1 MKFRR
6 LLASAALAAVL
17 AAPAFAQSPERHV
30 HGEGIHFDTDV
41 TVKLGVDRAYG
52 STNGPSKLVD
62 GYGEFEGVTKLFVT
76 SNFNLQ
82 AKLHWER
89 VKAPTEG
96 RLFGGHAAYLE
107 NLFANL
113 ELDIAKLYAGK
124 FNPAFGMGW
133 DDARLPGFYANE
145 FAKDYQ
151 TKEAIGAGA
160 GRDFDL
166 GEFGTHKIN
175 AAAFFFDNTA
185 LSSSVLNRPG
195 YGPGQGPLSTTQRLG
210 RNRLEYGGP
219 GNTNGP
225 ESFALGY
232 ELSDPKGLEGLTIG
246 LGYRRLAAGTR
257 QPATLQAT
265 SGAVASRASDGYVA
279 GARYEIGLP
288 AGFVFTPFVEW
299 AKFTDVFNSDP
310 IIGVNQFK
318 DRSYWTT
325 AGILTW
331 RDFTLIGSRMTRTF
345 AKPDSAATSGDF
357 FNQQDRQIAVNLLYK
372 VMEDLTVGIGW
383 KRTKAVPAFGN
394 VNAQATTSTV
404 GAQVVYGFEF

>member
-1 MKFRR
+1 MKPPR
-6 LLASAALAAVL
+6 LFASAALILAL
-17 AAPAFAQSPERHV
+17 AAPAFAQSPDRHV

-41 TVKLGVDRAYG
+41 TVKLGADRVYN
-52 STNGPSKLVD
+52 STNAPSKLVD
-62 GYGEFEGVTKLFVT
+62 GYAEFEGVTKLFVT

-89 VKAPTEG
+89 VKAPTEN

-113 ELDIAKLYAGK
+113 ELDVAKLYAGK

-151 TKEAIGAGA
+151 MKEAIGAGA
-160 GRDFDL
+160 GREFDL
-166 GEFGTHKIN
+166 GAIGTHKID
-175 AAAFFFDNTA
+175 ATAFFFDNTS
-185 LSSSVLNRPG
+185 LSRSAFNRPG
-195 YGPGQGPLSTTQRLG
+195 YGPGQGPLSTTLRLG
-210 RNRLEYGGP
+210 QNRLAYGGP
-219 GNTNGP
+219 GNTDGP
-225 ESFALGY
+225 ESFALNY

-246 LGYRRLAAGTR
+246 LGYRRLAAGDR
-257 QPATLQAT
+257 QPTSLQAG
-265 SGAVASRASDGYVA
+265 SGPVASRASDGYVA

-310 IIGVNQFK
+310 NIGVNQFK

-331 RDFTLIGSRMTRTF
+331 GDFTFVASRMTRTF
-345 AKPDSAATSGDF
+345 AKPDGVATSGDF
-357 FNQQDRQIAVNLLYK
+357 YNQQDRQIAANLLYK

-394 VNAQATTSTV
+394 VNAQANTSAI
-404 GAQVVYGFEF
+404 GAQAVYSFEF

>member
-1 MKFRR
+1 MKPCRF
-6 LLASAALAAVL
+6 LASAALAAVL
-17 AAPAFAQSPERHV
+17 AVPAFAQSPDRHV
-30 HGEGIHFDTDV
+30 HGEGIHSDTDV
-41 TVKLGVDRAYG
+41 TVKIGVDRTYG

-151 TKEAIGAGA
+151 MKEAIGAGV

-166 GEFGTHKIN
+166 GAFGTHKIN

-185 LSSSVLNRPG
+185 LSSSALNRPG
-195 YGPGQGPLSTTQRLG
+195 YGPGRARYRPRSVWAAIASSMAGPAIPTG
-210 RNRLEYGGP
+210 RNHLHSAYE
-219 GNTNGP
+219 
-225 ESFALGY
+225 FA
-232 ELSDPKGLEGLTIG
+232 DPKGLEGLTIG
-246 LGYRRLAAGTR
+246 LAIAASR
-257 QPATLQAT
+257 PAHASPQRCKPRPGR
-265 SGAVASRASDGYVA
+265 SRSRASDGYVA

-299 AKFTDVFNSDP
+299 AKFTDVFNADP

-318 DRSYWTT
+318 DRTYWTT

-331 RDFTLIGSRMTRTF
+331 QDFHVHRVAHDADFRQARQRRNVRRFLQPART
-345 AKPDSAATSGDF
+345 ARSPPTF
-357 FNQQDRQIAVNLLYK
+357 FIR
-372 VMEDLTVGIGW
+372 
-383 KRTKAVPAFGN
+383 
-394 VNAQATTSTV
+394 
-404 GAQVVYGFEF
+404 